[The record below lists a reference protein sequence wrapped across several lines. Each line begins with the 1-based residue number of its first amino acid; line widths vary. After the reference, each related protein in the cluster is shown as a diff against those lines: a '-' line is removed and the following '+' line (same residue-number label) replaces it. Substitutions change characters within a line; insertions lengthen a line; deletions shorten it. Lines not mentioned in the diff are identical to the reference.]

1 MERAGEELL
10 QARAPR
16 ILLVDD
22 EPANL
27 RLMTAL
33 LGREGYRQLVTVED
47 PLDVVGRYLEAPTD
61 LVVLD
66 LNMPKLDGFAVMAQL
81 KSLRDP
87 LLPPILVLTAQ
98 RSREHML
105 RALAAGARD
114 FVSKPFDRA
123 ELLMRVRNLL
133 DAHLAQRLLHERQQ
147 VLEEMVRERTREL
160 HASRLELLRRLGRA
174 AEFRDEETGNH
185 ILRMSHT
192 AALLARAAGWS
203 EADADLMLNAAPM
216 HDVGK
221 IGIPDHI
228 LLKPGKLE
236 PHEWEVMKTHAEI
249 GARLLEDG
257 GCELLELARTI
268 AWTHHEK
275 WDGSGYPRALAGDAI
290 PEAGRSCALADVFDA
305 LLSQRPYK
313 RRWTLDEAVAHVRE
327 QSGRHFDPRL
337 VDLFVRH
344 LDEVIAIRARFP
356 DADPPTA

>member
-1 MERAGEELL
+1 MDAAATAT
-10 QARAPR
+10 QARTPR

-27 RLMTAL
+27 RLLVAPL
-33 LGREGYRQLVTVED
+33 EREGYRDLVAIQD
-47 PLDVVGRYLEAPTD
+47 PLDVVGRYLEAPVD
-61 LVVLD
+61 LILLD
-66 LNMPKLDGFAVMAQL
+66 LNMPRLDGFAVMAQL
-81 KSLRDP
+81 RSLREP

-98 RSREHML
+98 RGRDHLL

-123 ELLMRVRNLL
+123 ELVMRVRNLL
-133 DAHLAQRLLHERQQ
+133 DAHLAHRLLHERQQ
-147 VLEEMVRERTREL
+147 VLAEMVQVRTREL
-160 HASRLELLRRLGRA
+160 HDSRLEILRRLGRA

-203 EADADLMLNAAPM
+203 EADAELMLNAAPM

-228 LLKPGKLE
+228 LLKPGKLDAD
-236 PHEWEVMKTHAEI
+236 EWAVMKTHAEI
-249 GARLLEDG
+249 GARLLEGG

-275 WDGSGYPRALAGDAI
+275 WDGSGYPRALAGEAI
-290 PEAGRSCALADVFDA
+290 AEAGRICALADVFDA

-313 RRWTLDEAVAHVRE
+313 PRWSFDDAVAYVKA
-327 QSGRHFDPRL
+327 QSGAHFEPRL

-344 LDEVIAIRARFP
+344 LDEVVAIRARYP
-356 DADPPTA
+356 DDEPG